1 MGLNGGEQ
9 PLVQIQRGLRRHS
22 NPTRRNGNPMNT
34 SSTILVIDDD
44 RMTREYLNALLEHDG
59 YSVEMASNG
68 AEGLEM
74 AARLLPDVILLD
86 VIMPGMDGFDV
97 CRQLRT
103 HPLLG
108 EAPIILITALDDRQ
122 ARLHGFDAGADDFI
136 SKPFDRMELRAR
148 IRTTVRLNRYRKIM
162 EERSR
167 VAQIIE
173 LAPNGIMV
181 VDVDGLILLANPAM
195 VQMLGCIE
203 AAQCVGKNLLDFLDP
218 HVREES
224 MLGLRN
230 ALTKHHMVRHLETL
244 IVNTGGE
251 RIPIELDVA
260 CSSWQGQPALQI
272 SVRDITDRKRAELLE
287 EDQRH
292 VAYELHDGLAQ
303 LVASTHQHLQALAHI
318 SRPRSAA
325 AQHELELAT
334 TLAHAAVKEVRRLLA
349 GMRPSA
355 LDDFGLAVAL
365 RMQVDALRAEGWEIT
380 YSDQLGRTVLTPNQE
395 MALFRIAQEAL
406 TNVRKHA
413 DAGHVRLVLQG
424 EDLLARMEVVDD
436 GKGFD
441 LISTA
446 NPAGASHKLG
456 LRGMQER
463 ITLVGGQ
470 LTIDSRLGEGT
481 RVIAEIPLTRSDE
494 SK

>member
-1 MGLNGGEQ
+1 M
-9 PLVQIQRGLRRHS
+9 RADKY
-22 NPTRRNGNPMNT
+22 GNPMNS

-44 RMTREYLNALLEHDG
+44 RMTREYLNALLAHDG

-74 AARLLPDVILLD
+74 AAQLLPDVILLD
-86 VIMPGMDGFDV
+86 VMMPGMDGFDV

-103 HPLLG
+103 HPLLA
-108 EAPIILITALDDRQ
+108 EAPVILITALDDRQ
-122 ARLHGFDAGADDFI
+122 ARLQGFDAGADDFI

-181 VDVDGLILLANPAM
+181 VDAEGLILLANSAM
-195 VQMLGCIE
+195 LQILGCIE
-203 AAQCVGKNLLDFLDP
+203 VAHCVGKSLLDFLDP
-218 HVREES
+218 RVREES
-224 MLGLRN
+224 MLGLRS
-230 ALTKHHMVRHLETL
+230 ALAHQHMVRQLETY
-244 IVNTGGE
+244 IVNAGGE
-251 RIPIELDVA
+251 RIPIELDAA

-287 EDQRH
+287 EEQRH

-303 LVASTHQHLQALAHI
+303 LVAGTHQHLQALAHI

-325 AQHELELAT
+325 AQHEMELAT

-380 YSDQLGRTVLTPNQE
+380 YSDQLGRTVLSPNQE

-413 DAGHVRLVLQG
+413 DAGRVRLLLQG

-441 LISTA
+441 LISTV
-446 NPAGASHKLG
+446 NPASASHKLG

-481 RVIAEIPLTRSDE
+481 RVIAEIPLARSDE